1 MWTAVKLIEKQQLP
15 KALAIT
21 DKTPSQIKHVLII
34 NQYLGINYSFTLL
47 SQC

>member
-1 MWTAVKLIEKQQLP
+1 MWAATKLIEKQKLP
-15 KALAIT
+15 KILAIS
-21 DKTPSQIKHVLII
+21 DKVPGSIKHVLII